1 MIPEYWYK
9 KVKKCPKCGITIP
22 RNNGLVY
29 LSRLAD
35 DICGRIWCSK
45 CHRTIDVEDFHRN
58 RYKVWK
64 AVVDKWNDDSER
76 NNQ

>member
-9 KVKKCPKCGITIP
+9 KVKKCPKCETTIP
-22 RNNGLVY
+22 RSNGLVY

-58 RYKVWK
+58 RYKL
-64 AVVDKWNDDSER
+64 
-76 NNQ
+76 